1 MCNYL
6 LCVTNSIQ
14 NTLKISFYSQKTAV
28 GTSCKKSPDISTLD
42 DHSHMGALT
51 EFTTFI

>member
-6 LCVTNSIQ
+6 LCVTTSIQ
-14 NTLKISFYSQKTAV
+14 NTLKIGFYCQKTAV
-28 GTSCKKSPDISTLD
+28 GTSCKKLPDIGTLD